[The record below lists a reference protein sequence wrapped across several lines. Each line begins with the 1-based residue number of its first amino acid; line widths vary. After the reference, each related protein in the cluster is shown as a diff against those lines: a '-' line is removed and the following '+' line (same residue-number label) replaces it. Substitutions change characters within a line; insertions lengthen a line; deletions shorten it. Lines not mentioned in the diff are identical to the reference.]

1 MSRIRHGVAVVR
13 PAGGTRVR
21 IAGITKRFGA
31 TVAVDDVSLTLEPGE
46 FLTLLGPSGCGK
58 TTTLRVVAGLEVP
71 SAGRVWIGDEDV
83 TDLPA
88 HARDVTMVFQ
98 SYALFPHLTVF
109 ENVAYGLRVLR
120 RSEPDVR
127 HAVEEVLALTGMEA
141 LPSRYPAALSGGQQ
155 QRVAL
160 ARALVLQPKVL
171 LFDEPLSNLDA
182 KLRRRM
188 RDEIRSLQKRTG
200 ITALYVTHDQ
210 AEALAISDRIAVM
223 ARGRIEQL
231 GPAMDLYARP
241 ASRFVADFIGEANF
255 LPVEVVARDATGAHV
270 RLGPITLTV
279 TDGHRGLGPA
289 TLVVRPEAILIRA
302 APSGAIADGVLPG
315 RIRSAAYLGA
325 AGEYAVDTEIG
336 SVNVTDPAMAEGLLP
351 STTDVWL
358 TLRPRG
364 LALLPPGPPLEGA
377 GP

>member
-1 MSRIRHGVAVVR
+1 M
-13 PAGGTRVR
+13 
-21 IAGITKRFGA
+21 TKRFGA

-71 SAGRVWIGDEDV
+71 SAGRVWIGDDDV

-120 RSEPDVR
+120 RAEPDVR
-127 HAVEEVLALTGMEA
+127 RAVEEILALTGMEA

-231 GPAMDLYARP
+231 GPAMDLYTRP

-255 LPVEVVARDATGAHV
+255 LPVEVVAQDATGARI
-270 RLGPITLTV
+270 RLGPVTLTV
-279 TDGHRGLGPA
+279 SDGHRGLGPA
-289 TLVVRPEAILIRA
+289 TLVVRPEAILIRV
-302 APSGAIADGVLPG
+302 APPGAIADGVLPG

-325 AGEYAVDTEIG
+325 AGEYAVDTEVG
-336 SVNVTDPAMAEGLLP
+336 LVSVTDPAMAEGLLP
-351 STTDVWL
+351 STTAVWL

-364 LALLPPGPPLEGA
+364 LTLLPPGPPVGGV